1 VLHDEEED
9 DIPKNMEVSNTF
21 EVRAAE

>member
-9 DIPKNMEVSNTF
+9 DIPKNMEGSNTF